1 MNGVIDLMKKVVVLD
16 AHSVNPGEFDWN
28 IFLDC
33 VDEVERYDRTSED
46 EIFERIKDA
55 TYVFTC
61 KVPLR
66 SELLEKCSNLKYIG
80 SMATGV
86 NHIDVEFCSRNNIV
100 VTNVPNYST
109 NAVSELVFAYMFEY
123 FRKVSLHNRRVHS
136 GEWVKSKDFCFYD
149 RRVSEIAGKTL
160 GIFGYGNIGRKVS
173 EIAIVFGMKV
183 LVHTTTKREDT
194 DNIKFVS
201 KEELFKNSDII
212 SLHCPLT
219 NDTRHIINKET
230 LSIMKDGV
238 IIINTARGQLISE
251 QDLKDSLQSGKVGIA
266 FLDVVEVE
274 PMFESNV
281 LLGVQNCVI
290 TPHYGWCPFEAR
302 ERLFNQLKINLQE
315 FLNGNIIN
323 GVS

>member
-1 MNGVIDLMKKVVVLD
+1 MDKVVVLD
-16 AHSVNPGEFDWN
+16 AYTINPGEFNWGV
-28 IFLDC
+28 FLDYADR
-33 VDEVERYDRTSED
+33 VEVHDRTQEDEV
-46 EIFERIKDA
+46 FERVKDA
-55 TYVFTC
+55 TYVLTC

-66 SELLEKCSNLKYIG
+66 GEVLDRCKKLEYIG

-86 NHIDVEFCSRNNIV
+86 DHIDIDFCSKNNIT
-100 VTNVPNYST
+100 VTNVPDYST
-109 NAVSELVFAYMFEY
+109 NAVSELVFAYIFEY

-160 GIFGYGNIGRKVS
+160 GIFGYGNIGKKVS
-173 EIAIVFGMKV
+173 EIAVAFGMKV

-201 KEELFKNSDII
+201 KEELFKNSDIL

-219 NDTRHIINKET
+219 NDTKHIINKET

-238 IIINTARGQLISE
+238 IIINTARGKLIDE
-251 QDLKDSLQSGKVGIA
+251 QALKESLQNGKVGIA
-266 FLDVVEVE
+266 FLDVIEVE
-274 PMFESNV
+274 PMLESNV

-290 TPHYGWCPFEAR
+290 TPHYGWCPLETR
-302 ERLFNQLKINLQE
+302 ERLFNQLRINLQE
-315 FLNGNIIN
+315 FSIHGNVIN
-323 GVS
+323 GVSYKS

>member
-1 MNGVIDLMKKVVVLD
+1 MKKVVVLD

-201 KEELFKNSDII
+201 KEELFKNSLVYDITEK
-212 SLHCPLT
+212 S
-219 NDTRHIINKET
+219 INK
-230 LSIMKDGV
+230 IVK
-238 IIINTARGQLISE
+238 
-251 QDLKDSLQSGKVGIA
+251 K
-266 FLDVVEVE
+266 
-274 PMFESNV
+274 
-281 LLGVQNCVI
+281 
-290 TPHYGWCPFEAR
+290 
-302 ERLFNQLKINLQE
+302 FNQYIYNLIDLNTNHGAINKFKKSLNHTKSQKLNLKKPMQIK
-315 FLNGNIIN
+315 
-323 GVS
+323 

>member
-1 MNGVIDLMKKVVVLD
+1 MKKVVVLD
-16 AHSVNPGEFDWN
+16 AYPINPGEFDWN

-33 VDEVERYDRTSED
+33 VDEVKTYDKTSED
-46 EIFERIKDA
+46 EVFERIKDA
-55 TYVFTC
+55 SYVLAC
-61 KVPLR
+61 KTPLR
-66 SELLEKCSNLKYIG
+66 AELLKKCNNLKYIG

-86 NHIDVEFCSRNNIV
+86 NHIDVDFCSKNNIT
-100 VTNVPNYST
+100 VTNVPDYST

-123 FRKVSLHNRRVHS
+123 YRKVSLHNRRVHS
-136 GEWVKSKDFCFYD
+136 GEWVKSKYFCFYD

-160 GIFGYGNIGRKVS
+160 GIFGYGDIGKKVS
-173 EIAIVFGMKV
+173 EIAVAFGMKV
-183 LVHTTTKREDT
+183 LVYTRTKREDT
-194 DNIKFVS
+194 ENIKFVS

-219 NDTRHIINKET
+219 NDTKHIINKET
-230 LSIMKDGV
+230 LSMMKDGV
-238 IIINTARGQLISE
+238 IIINTARGQLINE
-251 QDLKDSLQSGKVGIA
+251 QDLKNSLQNGKVGIA

-274 PMFESNV
+274 PMLESNV

-290 TPHYGWCPFEAR
+290 TPHYGWCPLETR
-302 ERLFNQLKINLQE
+302 ERLFNQIKDNLKE